1 MCNNEILEHIN
12 KQGGGSMVFQISQ
25 SNFFT
30 YWISL
35 SWFLVVEGMVCKVF
49 VLGEFDVVKIGDRMR
64 AVP

>member
-1 MCNNEILEHIN
+1 
-12 KQGGGSMVFQISQ
+12 MVFQISQ
-25 SNFFT
+25 SHFST

-49 VLGEFDVVKIGDRMR
+49 VLGEFDVVKIGVRMR